1 MKTRLMH
8 ILLAAAFAFLL
19 LTPLMPS
26 PKPAEPDAVAALR
39 WTPNDPKPG
48 FTG

>member
-19 LTPLMPS
+19 LTPSAPH
-26 PKPAEPDAVAALR
+26 PKPVEPQQVAAVR